1 MSNDHLNLTQKEL
14 LIRID
19 ERLKSV
25 EKQVGQMQAK
35 LISTSEHNQ
44 LMRSMT
50 DHEKRI
56 NFLEDWRAGV
66 VAQMAIIVA
75 AVTTASTFLLS
86 IIKEKLL

>member
-1 MSNDHLNLTQKEL
+1 MSEDNLNLTQKEL

-25 EKQVGQMQAK
+25 EKQVSQVQLK
-35 LISTSEHNQ
+35 QISSSEHNQ
-44 LMRSMT
+44 LMNSMT

-66 VAQMAIIVA
+66 VAQITIIVA
-75 AVTTASTFLLS
+75 IVTTASTFLLS
-86 IIKEKLL
+86 VIKENLL